1 MFSINAGES
10 LILEIQVLQPMI
22 SDRGLTFVSSR
33 SDALKTKK
41 KKDVKPY
48 FGCVWSLIIYL
59 RL

>member
-22 SDRGLTFVSSR
+22 SDRDLTFLSSR
-33 SDALKTKK
+33 SDALKTK

>member
-41 KKDVKPY
+41 KKTSSPILDA
-48 FGCVWSLIIYL
+48 WSLVIYL